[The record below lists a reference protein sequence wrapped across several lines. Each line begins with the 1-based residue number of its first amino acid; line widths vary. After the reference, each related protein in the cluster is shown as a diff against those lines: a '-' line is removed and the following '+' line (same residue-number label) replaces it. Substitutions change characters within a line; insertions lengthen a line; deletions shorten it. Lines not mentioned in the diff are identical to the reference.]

1 MFSFTNNWQIDILL
15 FLVFAIIYFQFYKL
29 SIRHAKNDGAA
40 VVLLQFTTALISAIF
55 IPFFEFILSKNIVTY
70 IILLCVCVLYSIYDR
85 LQGTAR
91 KNLEVSTYSIINQLN
106 SVFMVIFGFIFFKE
120 EFFISKLIGTVLIIL
135 GNICVLY
142 NGKKIKLNKY
152 IWLAMIAST
161 IFAISYSMDIFI
173 SKQFNLPFYITLT
186 TLIPG
191 LFLITGLRIK
201 IKDVIAESKIGNY
214 INYLITG
221 LAWFLSCF
229 FSLKAFQHGE
239 ITKIAPIQSLTV
251 ILNVIVAYFLFKEKN
266 NLLKKVIASILV
278 CLGMSF
284 IFIAK

>member
-1 MFSFTNNWQIDILL
+1 
-15 FLVFAIIYFQFYKL
+15 
-29 SIRHAKNDGAA
+29 
-40 VVLLQFTTALISAIF
+40 
-55 IPFFEFILSKNIVTY
+55 
-70 IILLCVCVLYSIYDR
+70 
-85 LQGTAR
+85 
-91 KNLEVSTYSIINQLN
+91 
-106 SVFMVIFGFIFFKE
+106 MVIFGFIFFKE